1 MAPRRRGAN
10 KAKDIGN
17 FSLGDLVLAK
27 VKGFPAWPAVRVSAR
42 KHVAT
47 QPLTVAPNALWQSNL
62 SGYGGEIGTHERG
75 LKFGCQVSGMKTR
88 AFVAPVDIQ
97 AFTNETKNKLSAR
110 CQGKTKYFTQAL
122 NEICAAFDELEKQK
136 ARGLRDDTGD
146 LCIGSEL
153 PSVDGVIGHL
163 KDATEAVVLNVEKA
177 NTILGDAGSDLK
189 HATQRGAESVSHD
202 ENLSVSCHPI
212 GSSSP
217 VLSPVIKSES
227 SIGAEINK
235 HARTSGLKDPSCLK
249 GEVSDCKDAHNV
261 NDLERTDNVPSTL
274 TNGDKRR
281 KLGTGSMRRSK
292 VADDRKRSGGSNKM
306 LSKYENSEGCADLSS
321 SRQTLT
327 GGQKGK
333 NAVSARSDSPGALKS
348 VSDVNSGNKDKNLL
362 KVKTSLKEKKELQE
376 SLVDSEKADDKNSC
390 KQNAAQVPG
399 MRNLGTNEISRA
411 TKKLKN
417 MDTKDDKTLKSLPE
431 TVKRNLGKNET
442 FHATKKLKT
451 MDTKNDKTL
460 KSPPKVELKRSTS
473 CLKTRT
479 SLPSR
484 GQTGTVGSDDSV
496 HEVLART
503 KHVQLQKSM
512 PDSGSLASD
521 ENTEKSSFR
530 LKGDAANLTVKQA
543 EKKRRAVCLFDN
555 DESKTPVHGGAA
567 QNIKSPL
574 ITTEVTKCNDAYPD
588 NANVAQL
595 GNKISCALEDNLLKE
610 KTDGVLP
617 ANSPH
622 IAEKLDSKQLP
633 SEVGK
638 LISTSPVKSPLPVQ
652 MKKSNAEAHK
662 SSKPLVKVS
671 SNATQ
676 KKADHRSSKSLNRI
690 TTHKKKPASSVE
702 SSKTTPKTLPQVVE
716 VPAATED
723 FKELDAF
730 HGDRFVEV
738 GMEQKSRLYSGSR
751 SPETAKT
758 MKHLI
763 AAAQAKRRLV
773 AQSHYLPLGLHN
785 VQGGTPSPSKL
796 KSSLSFSSDFMQ
808 ADLLGVNEQ
817 LAVASPSTNEHHF
830 ASQNQLDSEEN
841 EDRRVGSVQRA
852 VGGSL
857 SGSTEAAVALEA
869 FEGMIETLSRTKESI
884 GRTTRLAID
893 CAKYGVANEVVELL
907 IQKLENETSFH
918 HKVDLFFLVDSIAQC
933 SHNQNGIAG
942 DSYIPA
948 IQGALPRLLRSAAPP
963 AGIARENRRQCLK
976 VLRLWL
982 ERKIFPESVVR
993 RHMDDIGVSNDMAV
1007 SFSSRRTF
1015 RAERSVD
1022 DPIREMEGMF
1032 VDEYG
1037 SNATIQ
1043 LPGLLSSN
1051 VFEEDEDDDFPSNAS
1066 PPDTTL
1072 TPVESETCAVTP
1084 NDKSHCILEDVDG
1097 ELEMEDVSDHPKD
1110 ERPILLI
1117 SSSEMNVQLQ
1127 GLDKILDASS
1137 KISAEVPDILEGS
1150 PPPPLDSPPSLPPL
1164 PSSPPPPIS
1173 PSQSPLPPPPPPPPA
1188 FHPPLPPSVPPP
1200 SLVPQSSGVAQPS
1213 LLAHALVPPQS
1224 SFQPSLEMEYQ
1235 QSVPRDCNGMASGNQ
1250 IVQMAGN
1257 SFHGG
1262 HNSAVVKNEVLSQAQ
1277 SSACFPPMAGCSS
1290 QESSGFIPQRQ
1301 LQHGQNDMYTNSQ
1314 VPQPYQQF
1322 HLGNPSFGPR
1332 HMHTIPA
1339 PPQNPPNQYSYSK
1352 TTMQQNLPH
1361 SFHSPFSVPSLPDG
1375 PRQFV
1380 ANEPWR
1386 MPSNEYKTNNHHGL
1400 WRGRIPS
1407 CPIPPFGQEGSF
1419 QPPLERP
1426 TVSNVGFQHVNPNNI
1441 PAPPPMS
1448 GHGVPQMLP
1457 CRPDIS
1463 ALNCWRPT

>member
-10 KAKDIGN
+10 KAKDIGK

-27 VKGFPAWPAVRVSAR
+27 VKGFPAWPAVISRPEDWEKLLDPKKYFVQFFGT
-42 KHVAT
+42 K
-47 QPLTVAPNALWQSNL
+47 
-62 SGYGGEIGTHERG
+62 EI
-75 LKFGCQVSGMKTR
+75 
-88 AFVAPVDIQ
+88 AFVAPADIQ

-122 NEICAAFDELEKQK
+122 DEICAAFDELEKQK
-136 ARGLRDDTGD
+136 ARGLRDDTSD
-146 LCIGSEL
+146 SCIGTEV
-153 PSVDGVIGHL
+153 PSVDGVIGDL
-163 KDATEAVVLNVEKA
+163 KDVTEAVVLNVEKA

-189 HATQRGAESVSHD
+189 HATQRGAENVSHD
-202 ENLSVSCHPI
+202 EKLSVSCHLI
-212 GSSSP
+212 DSSSP

-235 HARTSGLKDPSCLK
+235 HVKTSGLKDPSCLK

-274 TNGDKRR
+274 TNGDRRR

-292 VADDRKRSGGSNKM
+292 VADDRKRSGGSNRM
-306 LSKYENSEGCADLSS
+306 LSKYESSEGCADLSS
-321 SRQTLT
+321 SRQILT

-333 NAVSARSDSPGALKS
+333 NAVSVRSDSPGVLKS
-348 VSDVNSGNKDKNLL
+348 VSDVNIGNKVKNLL
-362 KVKTSLKEKKELQE
+362 KVKTSLKEKNELQE
-376 SLVDSEKADDKNSC
+376 SLVDSEKVDEKNSR
-390 KQNAAQVPG
+390 KQNTAQVPG
-399 MRNLGTNEISRA
+399 MRNLETNETLRA
-411 TKKLKN
+411 TKKLKS

-431 TVKRNLGKNET
+431 GVKRNLGKNET
-442 FHATKKLKT
+442 YHANKKLKT
-451 MDTKNDKTL
+451 MDTKISKTL

-484 GQTGTVGSDDSV
+484 GQTGIVGSDDSV
-496 HEVLART
+496 CEVLART

-512 PDSGSLASD
+512 PDSGSLPSD
-521 ENTEKSSFR
+521 ENTEKSSLR
-530 LKGDAANLTVKQA
+530 LKGDATNLTVKQA

-555 DESKTPVHGGAA
+555 DESKTPVHGGVA

-574 ITTEVTKCNDAYPD
+574 TTTEVMKCNDAYPD
-588 NANVAQL
+588 NVNVAQL
-595 GNKISCALEDNLLKE
+595 GNKISCALDDNLLKE
-610 KTDGVLP
+610 KADDGVLL

-622 IAEKLDSKQLP
+622 IAEKLDSEQLP
-633 SEVGK
+633 SEVGN
-638 LISTSPVKSPLPVQ
+638 LISTSPVKSPLPVP
-652 MKKSNAEAHK
+652 MKKSNVEAHK

-671 SNATQ
+671 SNATHTQ
-676 KKADHRSSKSLNRI
+676 KKADHRSSKSSNRI

-702 SSKTTPKTLPQVVE
+702 TSKATPKTLPQVVE
-716 VPAATED
+716 VPSATEV
-723 FKELDAF
+723 FKELDAL
-730 HGDRFVEV
+730 HGDRLIEV
-738 GMEQKSRLYSGSR
+738 GMEQKSRLYASSR

-773 AQSHYLPLGLHN
+773 AQSHYLPLGFHN
-785 VQGGTPSPSKL
+785 IQGGTPSPSKL
-796 KSSLSFSSDFMQ
+796 KPSLPLSSDFVQ

-817 LAVASPSTNEHHF
+817 LTAVSPSTNEHHF

-852 VGGSL
+852 VEGSL

-907 IQKLENETSFH
+907 IRKLESETSFH

-933 SHNQNGIAG
+933 SHNQNGVAG
-942 DSYIPA
+942 ASYIPA
-948 IQGALPRLLRSAAPP
+948 IQGALPRLLRSVAPP
-963 AGIARENRRQCLK
+963 GAIARENRRQCLK

-982 ERKIFPESVVR
+982 ERKIFPESVLR
-993 RHMDDIGVSNDMAV
+993 RYMDDIGISNDMAV
-1007 SFSSRRTF
+1007 SFSSRRSF

-1051 VFEEDEDDDFPSNAS
+1051 VFEEDEDDDDFPSNAS

-1072 TPVESETCAVTP
+1072 TLVESETFAVTP
-1084 NDKSHCILEDVDG
+1084 NDKSHHILEDVDG

-1110 ERPILLI
+1110 EKHILLT
-1117 SSSEMNVQLQ
+1117 SSSEMNLQLQ
-1127 GLDKILDASS
+1127 GLDRILDASS
-1137 KISAEVPDILEGS
+1137 KISAEMPDVLEGS
-1150 PPPPLDSPPSLPPL
+1150 PPPPLDSPPPLPPL

-1173 PSQSPLPPPPPPPPA
+1173 PSQSPLPPPPPASHP
-1188 FHPPLPPSVPPP
+1188 PPLPPSVPPA
-1200 SLVPQSSGVAQPS
+1200 SLVPQSSGLAQPS
-1213 LLAHALVPPQS
+1213 LLAQALVPPQS
-1224 SFQPSLEMEYQ
+1224 SLQPSLKMEYQ
-1235 QSVPRDCNGMASGNQ
+1235 QSVPRDCNGTASGNQ
-1250 IVQMAGN
+1250 IVQMAGS
-1257 SFHGG
+1257 SFQGG

-1290 QESSGFIPQRQ
+1290 QEPSGFIPQRQ
-1301 LQHGQNDMYTNSQ
+1301 LQHGQNDMYTNPQ
-1314 VPQPYQQF
+1314 VPQLYQQF

-1332 HMHTIPA
+1332 NMHTIPA
-1339 PPQNPPNQYSYSK
+1339 LPQNLPNQFSYSK
-1352 TTMQQNLPH
+1352 TTVQQNLPH
-1361 SFHSPFSVPSLPDG
+1361 SFHSPFSLPSLPDG

-1386 MPSNEYKTNNHHGL
+1386 MPSSEFKTNNHHGL

-1407 CPIPPFGQEGSF
+1407 CPVPPFGQEGSF
-1419 QPPLERP
+1419 QPPLERAP
-1426 TVSNVGFQHVNPNNI
+1426 VSNVGFQHVNPNNI
-1441 PAPPPMS
+1441 PAPPPPPMS

-1457 CRPDIS
+1457 CRSDIP

>member
-10 KAKDIGN
+10 KAKGIGN

-27 VKGFPAWPAVRVSAR
+27 VKGFPAWPAVISRPEDWEKVPDL
-42 KHVAT
+42 KKYFVQFFGT
-47 QPLTVAPNALWQSNL
+47 K
-62 SGYGGEIGTHERG
+62 EI
-75 LKFGCQVSGMKTR
+75 

-122 NEICAAFDELEKQK
+122 DEICAAFDELEKQK
-136 ARGLRDDTGD
+136 AGGLRDDTGD
-146 LCIGSEL
+146 SCVGSEV
-153 PSVDGVIGHL
+153 PSADGVIGHL

-189 HATQRGAESVSHD
+189 HATQRGAESISHD
-202 ENLSVSCHPI
+202 EKLSVSCHPI
-212 GSSSP
+212 DSSSP

-227 SIGAEINK
+227 SIGTEINK

-249 GEVSDCKDAHNV
+249 EEVSDCKDAHND

-281 KLGTGSMRRSK
+281 KLGTGSMRRTK

-306 LSKYENSEGCADLSS
+306 FSKYESSEGCADLSS

-333 NAVSARSDSPGALKS
+333 NAVSVRSDSPGALKS
-348 VSDVNSGNKDKNLL
+348 VSDVNSGNQDKNLL
-362 KVKTSLKEKKELQE
+362 EVKKRLKEKKELQE
-376 SLVDSEKADDKNSC
+376 SLVDSEKADEKNSR

-399 MRNLGTNEISRA
+399 MRSLGTNETLRA
-411 TKKLKN
+411 TKKLKS

-431 TVKRNLGKNET
+431 AVKRNLGKNET

-460 KSPPKVELKRSTS
+460 KSPSKVELKRSTS

-484 GQTGTVGSDDSV
+484 GQTGIVGSDDSV
-496 HEVLART
+496 SEVLART

-512 PDSGSLASD
+512 PDSSSLASD
-521 ENTEKSSFR
+521 ENTEKGSLR
-530 LKGDAANLTVKQA
+530 LKGDAINLTVKQA
-543 EKKRRAVCLFDN
+543 EKKRRAVCLLDN

-574 ITTEVTKCNDAYPD
+574 TTTEVMKCNDAYPD

-595 GNKISCALEDNLLKE
+595 GNKISCALEDNHLKE
-610 KTDGVLP
+610 KADGVLP
-617 ANSPH
+617 ANSLH

-638 LISTSPVKSPLPVQ
+638 LISASPVKSPLPVP

-676 KKADHRSSKSLNRI
+676 KKADHRSSKCLNRI
-690 TTHKKKPASSVE
+690 ATHKKKPASSVE
-702 SSKTTPKTLPQVVE
+702 SCKTTPKTLPQVVE

-738 GMEQKSRLYSGSR
+738 GMEHKSRLYAGSR

-773 AQSHYLPLGLHN
+773 AQSHYLPLGLHH
-785 VQGGTPSPSKL
+785 VQGGTPSPCKL
-796 KSSLSFSSDFMQ
+796 KSSLSVSSDFMQ

-817 LAVASPSTNEHHF
+817 LAVASPSINEHHL

-907 IQKLENETSFH
+907 IRKLENETSFH

-942 DSYIPA
+942 ASYIPA

-963 AGIARENRRQCLK
+963 GGIARENRRQCLK

-982 ERKIFPESVVR
+982 ERKIFPESVLR
-993 RHMDDIGVSNDMAV
+993 RYMDDIGVSNDMTV
-1007 SFSSRRTF
+1007 SFSSRRSF

-1072 TPVESETCAVTP
+1072 TLVESITCAVTP
-1084 NDKSHCILEDVDG
+1084 NDKSHRILEDVDG

-1117 SSSEMNVQLQ
+1117 NSSEMNVQLQ
-1127 GLDKILDASS
+1127 GLDRILDASS
-1137 KISAEVPDILEGS
+1137 KISTEMPDILEGS
-1150 PPPPLDSPPSLPPL
+1150 PPPPLDSPPSPPPL

-1173 PSQSPLPPPPPPPPA
+1173 PSQSPLLLPPPPPPA
-1188 FHPPLPPSVPPP
+1188 FHPPPLPPSVPPP
-1200 SLVPQSSGVAQPS
+1200 LLVPQSSGVAQPS
-1213 LLAHALVPPQS
+1213 LLAQALVPLQS
-1224 SFQPSLEMEYQ
+1224 SLQPSLEMEYQ
-1235 QSVPRDCNGMASGNQ
+1235 QSVPRDCNGTASGNQ
-1250 IVQMAGN
+1250 IVQMVGS

-1290 QESSGFIPQRQ
+1290 QEPSGFIPQRQ

-1314 VPQPYQQF
+1314 VPQLYQQF
-1322 HLGNPSFGPR
+1322 HLGNPSFGSR

-1361 SFHSPFSVPSLPDG
+1361 TFHSPFSLPSLPDG

-1386 MPSNEYKTNNHHGL
+1386 MPSSEFNTNNHHGL

-1407 CPIPPFGQEGSF
+1407 CPVPPFGQEGSF

-1426 TVSNVGFQHVNPNNI
+1426 PISNVGFQHVNPNNI
-1441 PAPPPMS
+1441 PAPPPPPPPPPPMS
-1448 GHGVPQMLP
+1448 GYGVPQMLP
-1457 CRPDIS
+1457 CRPDIP